1 MGFNQDI
8 QHKGYYV
15 HELDGAIL
23 FQKKKGAIHGS
34 EASLSQEEKREFH
47 RIAQVRS
54 RIYIGKKR
62 ESVRSLKVN

>member
-15 HELDGAIL
+15 HILDGAIL

-34 EASLSQEEKREFH
+34 EASLSQEEKRESFT
-47 RIAQVRS
+47 AL
-54 RIYIGKKR
+54 
-62 ESVRSLKVN
+62 LKLDPEYVSGRKGNL